1 MVAKRTDEERVEDF
15 RHVADYQVTRP
26 YVGENRIGVLGICGG
41 GGYSIN
47 AAMTE
52 RRIKAVGTIRVRRN
66 SGISFR
72 LIEDAS
78 FEILS
83 EMLHPTGFEADG
95 VFPRNLC

>member
-1 MVAKRTDEERVEDF
+1 MASQ
-15 RHVADYQVTRP
+15 RHY
-26 YVGENRIGVLGICGG
+26 IGPAIQPALHRLKYHLVFPIAGCAGSRLVPAPGG
-41 GGYSIN
+41 RSTLTCSP
-47 AAMTE
+47 MQL
-52 RRIKAVGTIRVRRN
+52 
-66 SGISFR
+66 GISFR

>member
-1 MVAKRTDEERVEDF
+1 MITISVKTNVDQLERSLNAFVSD
-15 RHVADYQVTRP
+15 QVQFATAR
-26 YVGENRIGVLGICGG
+26 
-41 GGYSIN
+41 
-47 AAMTE
+47 
-52 RRIKAVGTIRVRRN
+52 RVRRN

-83 EMLHPTGFEADG
+83 EMLHLTGFEADG

>member
-1 MVAKRTDEERVEDF
+1 MITISVKTNVDQLERSLNAFVRD
-15 RHVADYQVTRP
+15 QVQFATAR
-26 YVGENRIGVLGICGG
+26 
-41 GGYSIN
+41 
-47 AAMTE
+47 
-52 RRIKAVGTIRVRRN
+52 RVRRN